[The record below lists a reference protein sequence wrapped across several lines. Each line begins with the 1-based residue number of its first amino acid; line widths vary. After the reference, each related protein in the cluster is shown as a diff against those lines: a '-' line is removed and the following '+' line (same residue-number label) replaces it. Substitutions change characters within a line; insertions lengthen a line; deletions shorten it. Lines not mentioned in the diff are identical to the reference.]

1 MSAMKLPC
9 PYCHRCRK
17 DLSDGW
23 QYCENCPWH
32 FVNRSWCKKIEQ
44 SSSSIGNSTYIVS
57 VSAPLQR
64 RQSHVWYYLKI
75 TCDTLKIPQ
84 ESKKRPSCWKKKR
97 KKEVDEAYDND
108 LKKKWIF
115 FDFQCTHD
123 EMIQYTNPGRKLQQT
138 RLSKKM
144 AFCHLPFYGFFQ
156 HVPNLCVVHNVCIK
170 LHSRNRDRW
179 I

>member
-17 DLSDGW
+17 ELSDGW

-44 SSSSIGNSTYIVS
+44 SGSSIGNSTYIVS
-57 VSAPLQR
+57 VSVPLQR

-84 ESKKRPSCWKKKR
+84 ESKKRPSCWEKNERKRLMKLTTMIWKKM
-97 KKEVDEAYDND
+97 D
-108 LKKKWIF
+108 LLWLPMHAWRDDSVYQPRQEIA
-115 FDFQCTHD
+115 
-123 EMIQYTNPGRKLQQT
+123 TNPTVKEDGILSFTILWFLPT
-138 RLSKKM
+138 RSKSM
-144 AFCHLPFYGFFQ
+144 C
-156 HVPNLCVVHNVCIK
+156 
-170 LHSRNRDRW
+170 RT
-179 I
+179 